1 MMSHALSAVSFRDPA
16 GFVYCQ
22 QGDLRRQVNLVY
34 REDYDRLMASGLYEE
49 LARDRLLIPHEE
61 LEDAAWEPA
70 LAYKVI
76 RPEPI
81 EFISYPYEWSFSQY
95 QDAALA
101 TLEIQRRALGRGM
114 TLKDCSVYNVQFQRG
129 RPIFIDT
136 LSFEVYREGSP
147 WVGYRQFCEH
157 FLAPLA
163 LMSLKDHRLNQ
174 LSRANIDGIPL
185 DLAVRLLPIRSRFRW
200 GLLMHLHLH
209 ASLQKAHAQ
218 RADPPA
224 GARMRISRNA
234 VLGLIDSLESTVRR
248 LRWRP
253 SGRGWAS
260 YDQDLPYT
268 PEEFGLKARLIRE
281 LLDRA
286 KARTV
291 WDLGANTG
299 AFSRIAAE
307 MGLSTVAF
315 DFDPACIE
323 RIYLEARDRGETR
336 LRPLVLDL
344 FNPSPG
350 SGWFNRE
357 RASVF
362 DRGSP
367 DVVMALAL
375 IHHLAFTGNQ
385 PLDNQAEFFRTL
397 APWLVIE
404 FIPETDPQVRSLSAR
419 RLGAHHAYNRD
430 TFEKCFGKH
439 FSIIVSEPVTKLGRT
454 LYLMHRRDD

>member
-1 MMSHALSAVSFRDPA
+1 MMSHALSVVSFRDPA
-16 GFVYCQ
+16 GFVYSE

-34 REDYDRLMASGLYEE
+34 REHYDRLMASGLYEE
-49 LARDRLLIPHEE
+49 LTRDRLLVAHEE
-61 LEDAAWEPA
+61 LEESARDPA
-70 LAYKVI
+70 SAYKVI

-81 EFISYPYEWSFSQY
+81 EFISYPYEWSFSQHR
-95 QDAALA
+95 DAALA
-101 TLEIQRRALGRGM
+101 TLEIQRRAIGRGM
-114 TLKDCSVYNVQFQRG
+114 TLKDCSAYNVQFHRG

-136 LSFEVYREGSP
+136 LSFEVYHEGSP

-163 LMSLKDHRLNQ
+163 LMSLRDHRLNQ
-174 LSRANIDGIPL
+174 LCRTNIDGIPL
-185 DLAVRLLPIRSRFRW
+185 DLAARLLPIRSRLRV

-209 ASLQKAHAQ
+209 ASFQEAHAG
-218 RADPPA
+218 RPAPPS
-224 GARMRISRNA
+224 GARMRVGRNA
-234 VLGLIDSLESTVRR
+234 VLGLIDSLESAVRG
-248 LRWRP
+248 LKWRP
-253 SGRGWAS
+253 PGRGWAA
-260 YDQDLPYT
+260 YDQGLPYT
-268 PEEFGLKARLIRE
+268 PEEYERKARLIRE
-281 LLDRA
+281 LLDRT
-286 KARTV
+286 KAVTA

-315 DFDPACIE
+315 DYDPACIE
-323 RIYLEARDRGETR
+323 RIYLEAKGRGETR

-350 SGWFNRE
+350 SGWWNRE

-385 PLDNQAEFFRTL
+385 PMENQAEFFRSL

-404 FIPETDPQVRSLSAR
+404 FIPEVNPQVRSLSAR
-419 RLGAHHAYNRD
+419 HLGVHHVYNRD
-430 TFEKCFGKH
+430 TFESCFGKH
-439 FSIIVSEPVTKLGRT
+439 FTVLVAEPVTGSGRT
-454 LYLMHRRDD
+454 LYLMRRRED

>member
-1 MMSHALSAVSFRDPA
+1 MSHALSAVSFRDPA
-16 GFVYCQ
+16 GFVYRQ
-22 QGDLRRQVNLVY
+22 HGDLRRQVNLVY
-34 REDYDRLMASGLYEE
+34 REHYDQLMASGLYEE

-61 LEDAAWEPA
+61 LEDVARDPV

-136 LSFEVYREGSP
+136 LSFETYHEGSP

-163 LMSLKDHRLNQ
+163 LMSLTDHRLNQ
-174 LSRANIDGIPL
+174 LCRTNIDGIPL
-185 DLAVRLLPIRSRFRW
+185 DLAVRLLPIRSRLRW

-209 ASLQKAHAQ
+209 ASLQKAHAHQ
-218 RADPPA
+218 VGPPA
-224 GARMRISRNA
+224 GARMRVSRNA
-234 VLGLIDSLESTVRR
+234 VLGLIDSLESAVRR

-268 PEEFGLKARLIRE
+268 PEEFELKARLVRE
-281 LLDRA
+281 LLDRT
-286 KARTV
+286 KASTV

-299 AFSRIAAE
+299 AFSRVAAE

-315 DFDPACIE
+315 DFDPACID
-323 RIYLEARDRGETR
+323 RIYLEARARGETR

-350 SGWFNRE
+350 SGWWNRE
-357 RASVF
+357 RSSVF

-385 PLDNQAEFFRTL
+385 PLENQAEFFRSL

-419 RLGAHHAYNRD
+419 RFGAHHEYNRD
-430 TFEKCFGKH
+430 TFEKCFGKS
-439 FSIIVSEPVTKLGRT
+439 FSIIAAEPVTKLGRT
-454 LYLMHRRDD
+454 LYLMRRRED